1 MSQKKVIAILLA
13 LTFVFSC
20 VLAGCG
26 GDNTADKKAEK
37 VITYN
42 LGASPETM
50 DPAMSTGLSEAT
62 IQNAMFE
69 GLYRYDADKELQP
82 AIAEKVDISEDGLN
96 YVFTIKKDVKWSN
109 GDPLTAQRYLPELS
123 REEQQVL
130 VRQLENRFNTVLTS
144 SCGRLFDAVS
154 ALLGIC
160 TKVQYEG
167 QAAIE
172 METLADVKAAGTYS
186 FELCTGSRPYT
197 LGVRGIFQGILA
209 DLSDG
214 TPVSEIAGRFH
225 STIAEMIIMVLKK
238 MRENTGL
245 NLVALSGGVFQ
256 NKLLFLLLRRRLA
269 EEDFRALCHKKVPT
283 NDGGVSLG
291 QVYIASEVIRKDV
304 SCHSIQDLED

>member
-1 MSQKKVIAILLA
+1 MARATGWMVPSG
-13 LTFVFSC
+13 
-20 VLAGCG
+20 VLSSLRHPGEPG
-26 GDNTADKKAEK
+26 
-37 VITYN
+37 
-42 LGASPETM
+42 
-50 DPAMSTGLSEAT
+50 
-62 IQNAMFE
+62 
-69 GLYRYDADKELQP
+69 
-82 AIAEKVDISEDGLN
+82 EDGTPFL
-96 YVFTIKKDVKWSN
+96 YAAAREITIKRPARMSFAYLYELF
-109 GDPLTAQRYLPELS
+109 GDAGLKYVQRYLPELS

-172 METLADVKAAGTYS
+172 METLADVNIANTYG
-186 FELCTGSRPYT
+186 FEFCTGTRPYT
-197 LGVRGIFQGILA
+197 LGVRGIFEGILA
-209 DLSDG
+209 DLNND
-214 TPVSEIAGRFH
+214 TPVSEVAGRFH

-238 MRENTGL
+238 MREDTGL

-256 NKLLFLLLRRRLA
+256 NELLFLLLRRRLA
-269 EEDFRALCHKKVPT
+269 EDGFAVFYHKKVPT